1 MRHLEIE
8 ARKRNNLERIT
19 NGKDEKKLQ
28 MKCRELEE
36 EITYSFQAAWC
47 SSALFHPYPQWSHQS
62 TASPLAHFSLLVC
75 NPPARGWRSHL
86 LLAFCLPSCSA
97 LCLEGLFLRI
107 HIPAMT
113 SMCQSAVVAME
124 SVHIFLVE
132 NCSVQGHCRK
142 LLVIYL
148 GKVRNSSFS
157 DLAFGCFW
165 KARSSEY
172 QLPCENSIA
181 WGLRFQKPSV

>member
-1 MRHLEIE
+1 
-8 ARKRNNLERIT
+8 
-19 NGKDEKKLQ
+19 
-28 MKCRELEE
+28 MKCRELEK
-36 EITYSFQAAWC
+36 EITYSFQAGWC
-47 SSALFHPYPQWSHQS
+47 SSVLFHPCSLWSHQS
-62 TASPLAHFSLLVC
+62 AASPLANFSLLVC

-86 LLAFCLPSCSA
+86 FLAFCLPSCSA
-97 LCLEGLFLRI
+97 LCLESLFLFI
-107 HIPAMT
+107 HVPTMT

-124 SVHIFLVE
+124 SVRIFLAE

-165 KARSSEY
+165 KKARSSEY
-172 QLPCENSIA
+172 ELPCEHSIA
-181 WGLRFQKPSV
+181 WGLSFQKPSV